1 MVSLVSGA
9 SGYSA
14 TSTSSFKVCDYGALR
29 QCHVSLVLDI
39 VAQLRLL
46 FVCVQ
51 QQANGTQRTVS
62 NWVGFVLSPHESQEL
77 NSSCQAWQ

>member
-39 VAQLRLL
+39 VAQLKLL
-46 FVCVQ
+46 FVCVC
-51 QQANGTQRTVS
+51 S
-62 NWVGFVLSPHESQEL
+62 NRQMELRGQLVGLVLSFHHMSPRS
-77 NSSCQAWQ
+77 